1 LYFPT
6 CSLQIKNDVVH
17 INKFSNHRYF
27 LALLNG
33 KNISMIQKETNK
45 KPTGR
50 AKPQKHQD
58 CNNILKENPKDYRK
72 QIEKEVN
79 IKLDLHGAA

>member
-1 LYFPT
+1 
-6 CSLQIKNDVVH
+6 
-17 INKFSNHRYF
+17 
-27 LALLNG
+27 
-33 KNISMIQKETNK
+33 MIQKETNK